1 MPKSN
6 LDILLVEDN
15 PADADFIT
23 EILEQ
28 ATQKGRY
35 ADFQFSIVWV
45 ENLAEAVEAIRKN
58 PFDLILCDLSLP
70 DSFGIDTVKTLI
82 NIRFA
87 TTIIVLTG
95 DIDSTLWIDAIHEG
109 AQDYLTKNNIDTEV
123 LLRTIGHAIERSKL
137 RLQLENTIQQLEVY
151 SDKLKQSNK
160 ELETFAYVASHDL
173 QEPLRTIIAFTEKI
187 ETRSS
192 SQLDD
197 SSKDYFARI
206 KRSTMRMQSLLD
218 DLLDYSRVSF
228 QKLNFQKIDLKK
240 VFNQTILDLEKTI
253 SDTGSSIYV
262 LDDAGAKFVLSENGV
277 INQKFME
284 QAVFDFYVTA
294 DETQMR
300 RLFQN
305 LITNAIK
312 FRKKDTKPILHIS
325 MIKDKQERIVSI
337 QDNGIGF
344 EEEYKDKIFQ
354 QFQRL
359 HDRSEYEGTGMGLA
373 IVKKIVE
380 TNTGTIDVSS
390 KPGEGSCFVV
400 RLKLGASAF

>member
-23 EILEQ
+23 EILEE
-28 ATQKGRY
+28 ATKKGRY

-58 PFDLILCDLSLP
+58 AFDLILCDLSLP

-87 TTIIVLTG
+87 TPIIVLTG

-109 AQDYLTKNNIDTEV
+109 AQDYLTKNDIDTEV

-137 RLQLENTIQQLEVY
+137 RIQLENTIQQLEVY
-151 SDKLKQSNK
+151 SSKLKQSNK

-240 VFNQTILDLEKTI
+240 VFNQTVLDLEKTI

-262 LDDAGAKFVLSENGV
+262 LEDGTTKFVLSENGV

-284 QAVFDFYVTA
+284 QALFDFHVTA

-312 FRKKDTKPILHIS
+312 FRKKDSKPILHIS
-325 MIKDKQERIVSI
+325 MVKDKQERIVSI

-380 TNTGTIDVSS
+380 TNAGTIDVSS

-400 RLKLGASAF
+400 RLKLDG

>member
-28 ATQKGRY
+28 ATKKGRY

-87 TTIIVLTG
+87 TPIIVLTG

-137 RLQLENTIQQLEVY
+137 RLQLETTIQQLEVY

-187 ETRSS
+187 EHRSS

-228 QKLNFQKIDLKK
+228 QKLNFQKIDLRK

-262 LDDAGAKFVLSENGV
+262 LGEEGAKFVLSENGV

-325 MIKDKQERIVSI
+325 MIKDKQERVVSI

-344 EEEYKDKIFQ
+344 EEEYKEKIFQ

-380 TNTGTIDVSS
+380 TNSGTIDVSS
-390 KPGEGSCFVV
+390 KPGEGSCFTV
-400 RLKLGASAF
+400 RLKLGG

>member
-6 LDILLVEDN
+6 LDLLLVEDN

-23 EILEQ
+23 EILEE
-28 ATQKGRY
+28 ATKKGRY
-35 ADFQFSIVWV
+35 ADFQISIVWV
-45 ENLAEAVEAIRKN
+45 QNLAEAVEAVGKN
-58 PFDLILCDLSLP
+58 SFDLILLDLSLP

-82 NIRFA
+82 NTSFV
-87 TTIIVLTG
+87 TPIIVLTG

-137 RLQLENTIQQLEVY
+137 RLQLETTIEQLELY
-151 SDKLKQSNK
+151 SSKLKQSNK

-173 QEPLRTIIAFTEKI
+173 QEPLRTIVAFTEKI
-187 ETRSS
+187 ESRSS

-197 SSKDYFARI
+197 SAKDYFARI

-228 QKLNFQKIDLKK
+228 QKLNFQRIDLKK

-253 SDTGSSIYV
+253 SDTGASIYV
-262 LDDAGAKFVLSENGV
+262 SAEEVNKFTLSENGV
-277 INQKFME
+277 INTKFSE
-284 QAVFDFYVTA
+284 QAVFDFCVTA

-312 FRKKDTKPILHIS
+312 FRKKDAKPILHIS
-325 MIKDKQERIVSI
+325 LVKNKQERIISI

-380 TNTGTIDVSS
+380 TNSGKIDVTS
-390 KPGEGSCFVV
+390 KLGEGSCFVV
-400 RLKLGASAF
+400 RLKLDG